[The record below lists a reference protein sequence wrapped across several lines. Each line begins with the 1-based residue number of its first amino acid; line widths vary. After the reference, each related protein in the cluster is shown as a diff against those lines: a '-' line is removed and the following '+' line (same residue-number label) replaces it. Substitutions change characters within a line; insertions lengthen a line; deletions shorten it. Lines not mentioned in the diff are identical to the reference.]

1 MEGES
6 IQWHCHS
13 DTVSVECWIHL
24 HHRKFMLDA
33 LRIELW
39 VVAQQR
45 LDCNFDVGLA
55 LFVPKAADREGTP
68 VSRTDGDDRCPR
80 AKHAAYKIK
89 YRECTHSPSASPT
102 SYPCRFT
109 MEGSES
115 LAVGVTNRRAHSG
128 VQKGNEQEQ
137 KQRKRRAQRAGL
149 LPGANAYKT
158 RKLQEGNGIL
168 ISSKNIFGVTPYRGV
183 RDFF

>member
-1 MEGES
+1 M
-6 IQWHCHS
+6 
-13 DTVSVECWIHL
+13 ECWIHL
-24 HHRKFMLDA
+24 HHRNFMLDT
-33 LRIELW
+33 LWIELW
-39 VVAQQR
+39 VVAHQR

-55 LFVPKAADREGTP
+55 LFVPKAADREGAP
-68 VSRTDGDDRCPR
+68 VSHTDGDDRYPR

-128 VQKGNEQEQ
+128 VQRGNEQEQ
-137 KQRKRRAQRAGL
+137 TQCTRRAHSGVRRGNEQDSCLA
-149 LPGANAYKT
+149 PGAN
-158 RKLQEGNGIL
+158 GN
-168 ISSKNIFGVTPYRGV
+168 KRATEF
-183 RDFF
+183 

>member
-1 MEGES
+1 
-6 IQWHCHS
+6 
-13 DTVSVECWIHL
+13 
-24 HHRKFMLDA
+24 MLDA

-39 VVAQQR
+39 VVTHQR

-55 LFVPKAADREGTP
+55 LFVPKAADREGAP
-68 VSRTDGDDRCPR
+68 VSHTDGDDRYPR

-149 LPGANAYKT
+149 LLPQEQTHT
-158 RKLQEGNGIL
+158 RLVTRGQRNFDFFQKHFWSHTL
-168 ISSKNIFGVTPYRGV
+168 IAGV

>member
-1 MEGES
+1 M
-6 IQWHCHS
+6 
-13 DTVSVECWIHL
+13 ECWIHL
-24 HHRKFMLDA
+24 HHRNFMRDP
-33 LRIELW
+33 LRIELR
-39 VVAQQR
+39 VVAEKR

-55 LFVPKAADREGTP
+55 LFVPKAADREGAP
-68 VSRTDGDDRCPR
+68 VSHTDGDDRYPR

-128 VQKGNEQEQ
+128 VQRGNEQEQ
-137 KQRKRRAQRAGL
+137 TQCTRQTSKTPAWHQEQTETRGQRNFDFFQKHF
-149 LPGANAYKT
+149 
-158 RKLQEGNGIL
+158 
-168 ISSKNIFGVTPYRGV
+168 IFGGTTSSSQESETFLGQFDCYQSLSG
-183 RDFF
+183 

>member
-1 MEGES
+1 
-6 IQWHCHS
+6 
-13 DTVSVECWIHL
+13 
-24 HHRKFMLDA
+24 MLDA

-39 VVAQQR
+39 VVTHQR

-55 LFVPKAADREGTP
+55 LFVPKAADREGAP
-68 VSRTDGDDRCPR
+68 VSHTDGDDRYPR

-89 YRECTHSPSASPT
+89 YRECTHWPSASPT

-128 VQKGNEQEQ
+128 VQRGNEQEQ
-137 KQRKRRAQRAGL
+137 TPRTRRALSGVRM
-149 LPGANAYKT
+149 PGANAYKRAT
-158 RKLQEGNGIL
+158 E
-168 ISSKNIFGVTPYRGV
+168 F
-183 RDFF
+183 